1 MFSREL
7 RRHGVLLAITDSIA
21 LLVALWIAAALH
33 HPWQADAAGGGG
45 AEEPQLYATVVFTI
59 GGWIVVSNLLRLSR
73 LRNVGLNELIAIA
86 RACVATTFLVL
97 VVEFVA
103 HLVPP
108 PRLTVAL
115 AFGLSIVLIAVGRAL
130 ACRCVEAFYSRS
142 GLLVPL
148 VVVGF
153 NPMGQYLCDQTDE
166 LRSYELLGFL
176 DDEIKTGAYGGRAVL
191 GGTTE
196 IARLAASNPG
206 LEVAIVLPDADSDY
220 IRQLVRLCEHHH
232 VRWSVMPSMFR
243 SLSAGLR
250 VDMAG
255 VIPLVGPRN
264 SKIEGLNFVIK
275 RAFDVSVASVILLL
289 ASPVMLLAALA
300 LWLIEGRPLL
310 FRQTRIGLHGEP
322 FEVLKFRTMRP
333 LSSDA
338 VHREYVRKW
347 IQDKRAA
354 ATDGNGKSLFKLS
367 SDDRVTRL
375 GRLLRRFSI
384 DELPQLF
391 NVLRGE
397 MSLIGPRPALPYE
410 IDLYQDWH
418 HRRLEAPP
426 GITGLW
432 QVSGRNHLSFEDM
445 VRLDIKY
452 IEDWSL
458 GRDLA
463 ILLRTVPAVLHGGG
477 V

>member
-7 RRHGVLLAITDSIA
+7 RRQGVLLAIIDSIA
-21 LLVALWIAAALH
+21 LLAALWLAMKLRPPLNAFELAR
-33 HPWQADAAGGGG
+33 GGG
-45 AEEPQLYATVVFTI
+45 PQLYAAAAFAVCA
-59 GGWIVVSNLLRLSR
+59 WILVANVLGINR
-73 LRNVGLNELIAIA
+73 LRNAGLRELLAIGKA
-86 RACVATTFLVL
+86 SAVTTFLVL
-97 VVEFVA
+97 ILEFLA
-103 HLVPP
+103 HLRPP

-115 AFGLSIVLIAVGRAL
+115 AFGFSILFVPAAREL
-130 ACRCVEAFYSRS
+130 ARRCVGAFYARS

-153 NPMGQYLCDQTDE
+153 NPLGEYVCGQILDE
-166 LRSYELLGFL
+166 LRTYEFLGFL
-176 DDEIKTGAYGGRAVL
+176 DDRAQAGEYDGRRVL
-191 GGTTE
+191 GRTAE

-220 IRQLVRLCEHHH
+220 IHQLVRLCEHHH
-232 VRWSVMPSMFR
+232 VRWSAMPSMFR
-243 SLSAGLR
+243 SVSAGLR

-255 VIPLVGPRN
+255 VIPLIGPRN
-264 SKIEGLNFVIK
+264 SNIEGLNFVIK
-275 RAFDVSVASVILLL
+275 RGFDIAVAAMILIPAAPLILLT
-289 ASPVMLLAALA
+289 ALA
-300 LWLIEGRPLL
+300 IRLFDGGPLL
-310 FRQTRIGLHGEP
+310 FRQVRIGLHGQP
-322 FEVLKFRTMRP
+322 FELLKFRTMRP

-338 VHREYVRKW
+338 AHRDYVRKW
-347 IQDKRAA
+347 IQEKGHAA
-354 ATDGNGKSLFKLS
+354 AAHNGKSLFKLS
-367 SDDRVTRL
+367 GDARITRL
-375 GRLLRRFSI
+375 GRWLRRFSL

-418 HRRLEAPP
+418 RRRLEAPP

-458 GRDLA
+458 GGDVA
-463 ILLRTVPAVLHGGG
+463 ILLRTVPTILHGEG

>member
-1 MFSREL
+1 
-7 RRHGVLLAITDSIA
+7 
-21 LLVALWIAAALH
+21 
-33 HPWQADAAGGGG
+33 
-45 AEEPQLYATVVFTI
+45 
-59 GGWIVVSNLLRLSR
+59 
-73 LRNVGLNELIAIA
+73 
-86 RACVATTFLVL
+86 
-97 VVEFVA
+97 
-103 HLVPP
+103 
-108 PRLTVAL
+108 
-115 AFGLSIVLIAVGRAL
+115 
-130 ACRCVEAFYSRS
+130 
-142 GLLVPL
+142 
-148 VVVGF
+148 
-153 NPMGQYLCDQTDE
+153 
-166 LRSYELLGFL
+166 
-176 DDEIKTGAYGGRAVL
+176 
-191 GGTTE
+191 
-196 IARLAASNPG
+196 
-206 LEVAIVLPDADSDY
+206 
-220 IRQLVRLCEHHH
+220 
-232 VRWSVMPSMFR
+232 MPSMFR

-264 SKIEGLNFVIK
+264 SKIEGLNFIIK
-275 RAFDVSVASVILLL
+275 RAFDVSLASVILLL
-289 ASPVMLLAALA
+289 ASPVLLLAALA
-300 LWLIEGRPLL
+300 IWLFDGRPLL

-322 FEVLKFRTMRP
+322 FELLKFRTMGP

-338 VHREYVRKW
+338 THREYVRKW
-347 IQDKRAA
+347 IKDNAA
-354 ATDGNGKSLFKLS
+354 AADRNGKSVFKLS
-367 SDDRVTRL
+367 SDDRVTPV
-375 GRLLRRFSI
+375 GRWLRRFSI

-463 ILLRTVPAVLHGGG
+463 ILLRTVPAILHGGG